1 MFLTTLVVVA
11 AAETGMATLW
21 NVSNK
26 SKCGRI
32 VGRKKRRKKCF
43 LTTLVVVVAAALL
56 LLLLLHC
63 ILQLR

>member
-1 MFLTTLVVVA
+1 MFLTTLVVVVA

-32 VGRKKRRKKCF
+32 VGRKKGKKCF
-43 LTTLVVVVAAALL
+43 
-56 LLLLLHC
+56 
-63 ILQLR
+63 

>member
-21 NVSNK
+21 NVSKK

-32 VGRKKRRKKCF
+32 ALLEEKKRRKKCF
-43 LTTLVVVVAAALL
+43 
-56 LLLLLHC
+56 
-63 ILQLR
+63 